1 MRSKPDDRRDN
12 VDRIQENIDNT
23 IQNIR
28 LAEDIIEV
36 TSDEKTKRDLS
47 EKNDRREEALSSLR
61 EEIKDEAAAKKHGY
75 K

>member
-1 MRSKPDDRRDN
+1 MRNKPDDRRDN

-47 EKNDRREEALSSLR
+47 EKNKRREESLSSLR
-61 EEIKDEAAAKKHGY
+61 QEIKDEAIDKKHGY